1 MGTCVSSGV
10 SWLFYLLR
18 QGAQCCEDCI
28 HDSRVNKAIFSVV
41 RYRAERCE
49 TAKMDFKSPAYA
61 IPPPGPGMAK
71 LSYQIANGNMGRME
85 LASKRSWLNAD
96 AVRCDGSSEN

>member
-1 MGTCVSSGV
+1 
-10 SWLFYLLR
+10 
-18 QGAQCCEDCI
+18 
-28 HDSRVNKAIFSVV
+28 
-41 RYRAERCE
+41 
-49 TAKMDFKSPAYA
+49 MDFKSPAYA

-96 AVRCDGSSEN
+96 AVRWDGSRENQNGAGAKFAFRPAPLVIPATY